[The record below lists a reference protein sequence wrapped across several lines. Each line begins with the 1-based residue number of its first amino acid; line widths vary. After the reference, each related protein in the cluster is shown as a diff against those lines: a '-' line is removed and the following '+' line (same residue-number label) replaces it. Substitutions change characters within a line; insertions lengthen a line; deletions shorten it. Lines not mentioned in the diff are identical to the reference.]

1 MQINDSFE
9 QLMLDLRSVSRSKR
23 DQGTKLELLMQ
34 KYFQTS
40 PLYSEI
46 YEQVW
51 RYKEYNLT
59 REVVLRIQRLLEQL
73 RFKEQSLKQIMLS
86 HTSTAKTKSLL
97 GTELSAYTA
106 NRGMCIRNQISNAVY
121 LYKLKVVKKVEL
133 RELQS
138 SIL

>member
-9 QLMLDLRSVSRSKR
+9 LLMLDLRSVSRSKG
-23 DQGTKLELLMQ
+23 DQGTKFELLMQ

-40 PLYSEI
+40 PLYSKI

-73 RFKEQSLKQIMLS
+73 RFKEQSLKQIMR
-86 HTSTAKTKSLL
+86 SLHQQQRQRAYL
-97 GTELSAYTA
+97 GRS
-106 NRGMCIRNQISNAVY
+106 Y
-121 LYKLKVVKKVEL
+121 LLIQQTGECA
-133 RELQS
+133 
-138 SIL
+138 